1 MQHHDLAW
9 SLRVGRPGDDTA
21 WQSEGSGGH
30 TGLARPCLGLGGG
43 QSLPEP
49 LASAAVDVLHFPYFL
64 QRATRKMAVMAGHHG
79 GSLPPER
86 PAVVLAGAPP
96 I

>member
-1 MQHHDLAW
+1 M
-9 SLRVGRPGDDTA
+9 GRPGDDTA
-21 WQSEGSGGH
+21 WRNEGSGGR

-43 QSLPEP
+43 ESLPEP
-49 LASAAVDVLHFPYFL
+49 LTSAAVDVLHFPYFL
-64 QRATRKMAVMAGHHG
+64 QRPPGRWLSWQDTMVG
-79 GSLPPER
+79 LPPER